1 VEEVSIVGL
10 DFAKHVFQVHG
21 AGPDGSV
28 AIRRKL
34 PRSKVLSFFAAQPR
48 CLVAMEAC
56 ASSHYWAR
64 EIGALGHEVKLIAPV
79 YVKPFVKRQKTDAAD
94 AEAIAEAASRPTM
107 RFVAV
112 KSAEKQSA
120 GMTFKTRDLLVRQ
133 KTQAINAVRGHLAE
147 HGVIAPQGVAH
158 LGSLA
163 AAVEENGA
171 LPPEVIELCG
181 MLLDHIAVLDRRITE
196 LDRKIRDRART
207 DDTARRLM
215 SIPGVGPISAVALE
229 ALAPP
234 AETFT
239 KGRDFAAWLGLTPRQ
254 NSSGGKVRLGKT
266 SKMGQRN
273 LRRLLIVGATAVVQA
288 TVRKGA
294 PVGSWLARMLARK
307 PRMLVAVAL
316 ANRMARV
323 AWALMTRGARQA
335 STSWPPPS
343 TCGTPA
349 ISPAPSTRSAPETT
363 SCPTISS
370 RTSPRSAGST
380 SASPACVDAPPGA
393 SENYVGNVHVVGC

>member
-1 VEEVSIVGL
+1 MNEVTIIGL
-10 DFAKHVFQVHG
+10 DLAKNVFQVHG
-21 AGPDGSV
+21 ACADGSV
-28 AIRRKL
+28 AFRRKL
-34 PRSKVLSFFAAQPR
+34 PRSKILSFFAAQPR

-64 EIGALGHEVKLIAPV
+64 EIGGLGHEVKLITPA

-107 RFVAV
+107 RFVLV
-112 KSAEKQSA
+112 KSAEKQAA
-120 GMTFKTRDLLVRQ
+120 GLTFKTRDLLVRQ

-158 LGSLA
+158 VGRLA
-163 AAVEENGA
+163 VAVEEEDGA

-181 MLLDHIAVLDRRITE
+181 MLLDHIAALDLRITE
-196 LDRKIRDRART
+196 LNRKIRDRART

-215 SIPGVGPISAVALE
+215 TIPGVGPISAVALE

-234 AETFT
+234 AEAFT

-254 NSSGGKVRLGKT
+254 NSSGGKARLGKT
-266 SKMGQRN
+266 SKMGQRD
-273 LRRLLIVGATAVVQA
+273 LRRLLIVGAMAVVRA
-288 TVRKGA
+288 AVRTGA
-294 PVGSWLARMLARK
+294 PAGSWLARMLARK

-323 AWALMTRGARQA
+323 AWALMTRGGVYRA
-335 STSWPPPS
+335 SV
-343 TCGTPA
+343 A
-349 ISPAPSTRSAPETT
+349 AA
-363 SCPTISS
+363 
-370 RTSPRSAGST
+370 
-380 SASPACVDAPPGA
+380 
-393 SENYVGNVHVVGC
+393 